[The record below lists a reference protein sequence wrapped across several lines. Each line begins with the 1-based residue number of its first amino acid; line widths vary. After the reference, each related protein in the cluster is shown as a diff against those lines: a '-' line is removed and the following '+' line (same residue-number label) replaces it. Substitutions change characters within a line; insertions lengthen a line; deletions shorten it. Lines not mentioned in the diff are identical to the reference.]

1 MFKHLVSLES
11 CPVYVK
17 AAFSRIS
24 TYMFNNVFEDAV
36 EGVHIMMYADF
47 SGADICK
54 QYGLGAIESMLPSAY
69 VLHLKSTGSILAVVG
84 VSSFEYNKLPDFIGE
99 QTNVLVRT
107 SDYSTRANIVF
118 SNGKI
123 TYVVTKY
130 YAEELIL
137 RDTPSNTIHER
148 NDLFGDDVLTLYR
161 EVSLK
166 KHQDSSHE
174 EYDFEESD

>member
-1 MFKHLVSLES
+1 
-11 CPVYVK
+11 
-17 AAFSRIS
+17 
-24 TYMFNNVFEDAV
+24 
-36 EGVHIMMYADF
+36 MMYADF
-47 SGADICK
+47 SGSDICK
-54 QYGLGAIESMLPSAY
+54 QYGLGAIENMLPSAY

-84 VSSFEYNKLPDFIGE
+84 VSSFEYNKLPDFIE
-99 QTNVLVRT
+99 DQANVLVRT

-118 SNGKI
+118 SNNKI

-137 RDTPSNTIHER
+137 RDTPSNPIHER